1 MGCVR
6 IWYLRQDA
14 FLTIAL
20 FRLCVLSDRSI
31 LRDQIIWTDLRFS
44 PLSSIAAPI
53 IVHRNSA
60 CASLNPL
67 DAVSLSLILRVL
79 NHGISDSL
87 LTVSMSIIDLV

>member
-1 MGCVR
+1 MSCPS

-14 FLTIAL
+14 FVTLAL
-20 FRLCVLSDRSI
+20 FALCVLSGRSI
-31 LRDQIIWTDLRFS
+31 LRDQIIWTNLLFP
-44 PLSSIAAPI
+44 PLSPTTAPI

-67 DAVSLSLILRVL
+67 DVVRLSLILRFL

-87 LTVSMSIIDLV
+87 LTVSMSTVDLV

>member
-14 FLTIAL
+14 SLTIAL
-20 FRLCVLSDRSI
+20 FTLCVLSDRNI
-31 LRDQIIWTDLRFS
+31 LRDQII
-44 PLSSIAAPI
+44 SSIAAPI

-67 DAVSLSLILRVL
+67 DVVRLSLIVRVL